1 MDISGDAVSSQSAD
15 THGPTRMES
24 PSLKKRRGANGRK
37 VKMPRFKLRKNTR
50 ATLVGLLIGVASLWA
65 LTMAYDEAREN
76 LLSFF
81 FYTIVL
87 LLLIALSAVC
97 VVAFI
102 YSIKYLMRRLFAKDT
117 NNKQE

>member
-1 MDISGDAVSSQSAD
+1 
-15 THGPTRMES
+15 MES
-24 PSLKKRRGANGRK
+24 PSLKKRHGANGKK
-37 VKMPRFKLRKNTR
+37 VKMPRLKLRKNTR

-81 FYTIVL
+81 FYTIIL
-87 LLLIALSAVC
+87 LLLIAVGAVC

-102 YSIKYLMRRLFAKDT
+102 YSIKYLVRRLLAKDT
-117 NNKQE
+117 DKKPE